1 MTGTRDAVGTTYN
14 VDDRAARSVVVR
26 TVCDNR
32 PVTLR
37 FEWDGRK
44 AASNLKKHGV
54 SFEEAATAFADPLS
68 LTVADPD
75 HSGHED
81 RFILLGLSFRGRLV
95 VVAHSD
101 HRGAVRIISRARR
114 PPVRE

>member
-1 MTGTRDAVGTTYN
+1 MLDRSDA
-14 VDDRAARSVVVR
+14 
-26 TVCDNR
+26 VCDNR

-75 HSGHED
+75 HSDHED
-81 RFILLGLSFRGRLV
+81 RFILLGLSFRGRFV

-101 HRGAVRIISRARR
+101 HRGAVRIISARLAAS
-114 PPVRE
+114 RERMSYEEG